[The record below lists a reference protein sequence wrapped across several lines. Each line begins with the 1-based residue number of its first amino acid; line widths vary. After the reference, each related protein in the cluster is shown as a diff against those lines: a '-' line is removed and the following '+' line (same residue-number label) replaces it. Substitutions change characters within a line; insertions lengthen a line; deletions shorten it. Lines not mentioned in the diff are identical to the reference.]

1 MRTSSHIPS
10 TLSGFTLL
18 ELAVVLLLV
27 GMGVAELLP
36 AARRQLDRMAVL
48 AAREEIAGLLHQAR
62 EEALARG
69 GAELVLRASP
79 PSAALL
85 VEGDTLDGTMLGEDY
100 GVTLSLSRGRG
111 EARLVFGPLGLGRVS
126 SQTLRFQRGG
136 EEVLLVVSSL
146 GRVARR

>member
-1 MRTSSHIPS
+1 M
-10 TLSGFTLL
+10 
-18 ELAVVLLLV
+18 ELALVLLLV
-27 GMGVAELLP
+27 GMGVAELVP

-69 GAELVLRASP
+69 ASELVLRVSP
-79 PSAALL
+79 SSADLL
-85 VEGDTLDGTMLGEDY
+85 ADGDTLDGTILAEDY
-100 GVTLSLSRGRG
+100 GVTLYLSRGRG

-126 SQTLRFQRGG
+126 SQTLRFRRG
-136 EEVLLVVSSL
+136 EEEALLVVSSL